1 MNVSLNPENSTGL
14 SAQLLNNAQP
24 IFDSL
29 IELESLRDFLVKG
42 EKSKDNIR
50 KFHYFHKQFSYF
62 PRDDF
67 ILSFFRKLNEK
78 LTDPEE
84 KQFMEGMINGMN
96 KLAFRIIMI
105 KLN

>member
-29 IELESLRDFLVKG
+29 IELESLRNFLVKG

-50 KFHYFHKQFSYF
+50 KLHYYYKEFSYI